1 MIFSSAVIMPT
12 SELAVSRQACEGKA
26 RAPPE
31 PTGNW
36 GKPPPV
42 PPLPVG
48 FPVPPLQVG
57 FPAPPLPVGVPAPPL
72 PVGRGVPPLP
82 VGLAAPP
89 LPDGLLEPPLPGTA
103 PPLPDAAPPLPFGCE
118 PPCVQAA
125 ASASAAATAGYHE
138 QARIADAEGELGRMA
153 GHMSTQRAGHA
164 LREAGT

>member
-1 MIFSSAVIMPT
+1 MIFSLAVFMPT

-42 PPLPVG
+42 
-48 FPVPPLQVG
+48 
-57 FPAPPLPVGVPAPPL
+57 
-72 PVGRGVPPLP
+72 
-82 VGLAAPP
+82 PP

-153 GHMSTQRAGHA
+153 GHMSTQRAGPA
-164 LREAGT
+164 L